1 MGQRGKQWR
10 DIGTMMGM
18 TNHPKKNVK
27 EKLALQMPPGQIDI
41 IEIFF
46 AMVDISQDDTVSY
59 ETLNQGRGSETPV
72 IENFHQG
79 VYPLIKASTDDLK
92 KKLARRL
99 LEKYLLTDSLVPEE
113 PVEEKKFVN
122 VSRAVGGYHNFFSP
136 PSLAANFSPT
146 GVVFTPTKVYPPPSP
161 TKNMNDTK
169 LKGYLQVFK
178 EKHCHQPTLIFHF
191 FEHFNLYHK
200 TTFDS
205 R

>member
-79 VYPLIKASTDDLK
+79 VYPLIKASTDDFK

-122 VSRAVGGYHNFFSP
+122 VSRAVGGYHNFSGATFPCRQLFSHWCCFHAP
-136 PSLAANFSPT
+136 QR
-146 GVVFTPTKVYPPPSP
+146 TKKSNTSDNKKYWYACIKSMLVHRGALMY
-161 TKNMNDTK
+161 
-169 LKGYLQVFK
+169 FK
-178 EKHCHQPTLIFHF
+178 KIFIQRH
-191 FEHFNLYHK
+191 L
-200 TTFDS
+200 
-205 R
+205 